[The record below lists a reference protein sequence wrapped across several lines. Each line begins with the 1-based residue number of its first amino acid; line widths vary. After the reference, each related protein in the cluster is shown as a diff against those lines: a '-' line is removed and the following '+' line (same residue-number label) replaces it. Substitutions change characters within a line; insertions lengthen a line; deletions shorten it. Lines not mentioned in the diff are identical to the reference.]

1 MGSVLLSTA
10 FCLSQDTADYV
21 KPVTFSIDYE
31 LEHPENGPM
40 LDDGW
45 PTSLK
50 VSVGSSALVSGH
62 LLSGI

>member
-1 MGSVLLSTA
+1 M
-10 FCLSQDTADYV
+10 

-50 VSVGSSALVSGH
+50 VSVGSSTHLPGCLLPGH
-62 LLSGI
+62 LASRFIPGYNICVSILEQ